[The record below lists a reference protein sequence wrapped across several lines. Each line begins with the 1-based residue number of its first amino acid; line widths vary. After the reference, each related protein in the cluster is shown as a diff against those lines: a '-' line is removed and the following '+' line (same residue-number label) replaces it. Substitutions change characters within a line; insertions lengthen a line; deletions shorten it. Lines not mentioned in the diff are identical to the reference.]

1 LYLVGRRAFSYHRRV
16 TELSAHAAVAADYE
30 HYVRLFAELGV
41 QDPILEP
48 GRWESLHMPG
58 TVFVRAGDEV
68 VGYGYFQALD
78 RVGYVRHVAV
88 EAGRRGAGVGRA
100 LMLAIAA
107 RLIEAGCSSW
117 CLNVKEDN
125 EPALRLY
132 RRIGMQV
139 AYASSFLR
147 FTWDIVAHLPPP
159 DRPVD
164 ARPVE
169 PGDDAAIETAF
180 AMPARQIA
188 SARAQGRVLVWL
200 FDPSAASPVGFASF
214 DPGFPGAFPFR
225 VAHASLAAPL
235 LDRLRPHSRAELPH
249 MQVVVEDHE
258 DLARVM
264 REAGAAVTMQFLHLR
279 GELPPAN
286 GRPRL

>member
-1 LYLVGRRAFSYHRRV
+1 M
-16 TELSAHAAVAADYE
+16 TELTAHAAVAADYE

-41 QDPILEP
+41 QDPVLERA
-48 GRWESLHMPG
+48 RWELLSMPG
-58 TVFVRAGDEV
+58 TVFVRAGDQV
-68 VGYGYFQALD
+68 VAYGYFQALD
-78 RVGYVRHVAV
+78 RVGYIRHVAV
-88 EAGRRGAGVGRA
+88 DAARRGAGVGHA
-100 LMLAIAA
+100 LMRAIAA
-107 RLIEAGCSSW
+107 RLAEAGCSSW

-132 RRIGMQV
+132 RRVGMHV

-147 FTWDIVAHLPPP
+147 FAWAIVDHLPRP

-169 PGDDAAIETAF
+169 PGDDAAIERAF
-180 AMPARQIA
+180 AMPARQVA
-188 SARAQGRVLVWL
+188 SARAQGRILVWL
-200 FDPSAASPVGFASF
+200 ADPSAAIPVGFASF

-235 LDRLRPHSRAELPH
+235 LAALRPHARVDLAH

-258 DLARVM
+258 ELARVM
-264 REAGAAVTMQFLHLR
+264 AAAGAAVQMQFLHLR
-279 GELPPAN
+279 GELSASS
-286 GRPRL
+286 